1 MNHRGQIR
9 SFEADNLVITMF
21 RTLVLGGR
29 GLSGIRISSRGLM
42 TRSISNLVKT
52 KNVIPTVALK
62 RALPTVSMA
71 YFHTRSI
78 VREAVQVS
86 QTTGNGIT
94 TATASTAKQAKSK
107 PLLNSSKVVGY
118 WLVGTSILV
127 FGIVVLGG
135 LTRLTESGLSIT
147 EWRPVAGTLPP
158 LNQQEWED
166 EFTKYKSS
174 PEFKQLNSHITLD
187 EFKFIFFMEW
197 IHRLWGRAIGAVFIL
212 PAVYFAVA
220 RKTSPHVNK
229 RLFGLSALLGLQGFI
244 GWWMVKSG
252 LDETQLKER
261 KSKPTVSQYRLT
273 THLGTAFMLYMGMLW
288 TGFEILRE
296 AKWVK
301 NPSEALVL
309 FSKLDNPA
317 LAPLRRSALGLLA
330 LTFVTAMSGGLVAG
344 LDAGLIYNTF
354 PHMGDDWVPSKR
366 ELIDE
371 NFARKEDKSDMFW
384 RNMLENPTTVQL
396 NHRILATTTFFA
408 VFAFHMYCN
417 RNKAIIPKQVL
428 RTAHGMMGLA
438 TLQVT
443 LGIFTLLYL
452 VPIPLASAHQAGA
465 LALLTGSLL
474 FASQLRKPRAAIR
487 ILTGGLYTQQQ
498 KASSKILTEASK
510 LAK

>member
-1 MNHRGQIR
+1 MFGSVLLRG
-9 SFEADNLVITMF
+9 SGLG
-21 RTLVLGGR
+21 VLR
-29 GLSGIRISSRGLM
+29 HASRGLM
-42 TRSISNLVKT
+42 SRSISNLVRT
-52 KNVIPTVALK
+52 NNVISTIGLK
-62 RALPTVSMA
+62 RALPTASIA
-71 YFHTRSI
+71 SFHSSVQI
-78 VREAVQVS
+78 REAVQFQQNTIAGS
-86 QTTGNGIT
+86 STTKP
-94 TATASTAKQAKSK
+94 AKAR

-147 EWRPVAGTLPP
+147 EWRPVAGTVPP

-166 EFTKYKSS
+166 EFEKYKSS

-220 RKTSPHVNK
+220 KKTSPHVNK
-229 RLFGLSALLGLQGFI
+229 RLFGLAALLGLQGFI

-252 LDETQLKER
+252 LDEDQLKER

-273 THLGTAFMLYMGMLW
+273 THLGAAFMLYMGMLW
-288 TGFEILRE
+288 TGFEIVRE

-330 LTFVTAMSGGLVAG
+330 LTFATAMTGGLVAG

-366 ELIDE
+366 ELMDE
-371 NFARKEDKSDMFW
+371 NFARKDDKSDIFW
-384 RNMLENPTTVQL
+384 RNMLENPTT
-396 NHRILATTTFFA
+396 
-408 VFAFHMYCN
+408 
-417 RNKAIIPKQVL
+417 AIIPKQATT
-428 RTAHGMMGLA
+428 TAHAMMGIA
-438 TLQVT
+438 TAQVT

-452 VPIPLASAHQAGA
+452 VPISLASAHQAGA
-465 LALLTGSLL
+465 LALLTSSLL

-487 ILTGGLYTQQQ
+487 ILTGGLYTQKQ
-498 KASSKILTEASK
+498 KAASKILTEASK
-510 LAK
+510 LTK